1 MPLLPFA
8 KLYLDDLYR
17 LYYDS
22 DHTIIEAYWFPEGR
36 RSLCESIS
44 PSQLPRPVLAAF
56 QLHLSSHARPSEQH
70 PNGTQDRS

>member
-22 DHTIIEAYWFPEGR
+22 DHTIVLAYWFPEGR
-36 RSLCESIS
+36 RSLCEEIS
-44 PSQLPRPVLAAF
+44 LDQIPRPVLTAF
-56 QLHLSSHARPSEQH
+56 QHHLSNARPSEQH
-70 PNGTQDRS
+70 QDRTQNRP